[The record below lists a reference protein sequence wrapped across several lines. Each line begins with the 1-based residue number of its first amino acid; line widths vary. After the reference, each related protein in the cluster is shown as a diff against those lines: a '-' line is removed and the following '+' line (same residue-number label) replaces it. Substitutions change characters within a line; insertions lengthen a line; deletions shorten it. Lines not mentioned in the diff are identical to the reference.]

1 MQAMTGLLSYSTF
14 QGITIQNTNTM
25 VKGCAGFRGSTHAPV
40 ENETVP
46 VENETV
52 PVDNPGFCTITA

>member
-1 MQAMTGLLSYSTF
+1 
-14 QGITIQNTNTM
+14 M

-46 VENETV
+46 VENPALTV
-52 PVDNPGFCTITA
+52 TRNRPSVQ